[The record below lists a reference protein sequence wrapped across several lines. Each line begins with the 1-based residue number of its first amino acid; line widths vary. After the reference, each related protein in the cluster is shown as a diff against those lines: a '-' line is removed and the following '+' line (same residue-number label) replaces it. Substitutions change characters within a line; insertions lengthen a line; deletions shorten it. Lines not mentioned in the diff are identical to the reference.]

1 MCCEGRIVSM
11 LEGGYN
17 TNGGGLH
24 SPLGNSI
31 YNHIYEL
38 SHDHNQIIPEPRKE
52 FENRKR
58 KFDQISSSLSP
69 IKAFY
74 TR

>member
-1 MCCEGRIVSM
+1 M

-17 TNGGGLH
+17 TKGGGLY
-24 SPLGNSI
+24 SPLANSI

-38 SHDHNQIIPEPRKE
+38 NQNHGQVYYDAKFEIDKRRRKYE
-52 FENRKR
+52 E
-58 KFDQISSSLSP
+58 ISTSLRALPAP
-69 IKAFY
+69 IEARY